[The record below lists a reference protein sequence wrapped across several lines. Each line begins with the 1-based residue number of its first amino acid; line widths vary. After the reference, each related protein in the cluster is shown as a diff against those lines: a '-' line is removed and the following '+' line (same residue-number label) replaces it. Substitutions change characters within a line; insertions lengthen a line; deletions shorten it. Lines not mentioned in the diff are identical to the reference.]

1 MTEEEIPLAGVV
13 ILIGPCGSGKSSLGR
28 LLAAKCKPNAIFIEG
43 DDHHPS
49 ENVKKMSKGTSNE
62 YMYPFLLRSNL
73 NADLCTSELIKVN

>member
-1 MTEEEIPLAGVV
+1 MTEEQLTLSGVV

-62 YMYPFLLRSNL
+62 YMYPFLLRTNL
-73 NADLCTSELIKVN
+73 KMLTYSLLN

>member
-1 MTEEEIPLAGVV
+1 MTEEEVTLAGVV

-62 YMYPFLLRSNL
+62 YMYPFLLRSIIHFWT
-73 NADLCTSELIKVN
+73 DKCKLIFL

>member
-62 YMYPFLLRSNL
+62 YMYPFLVGS
-73 NADLCTSELIKVN
+73 DLFNSELIKVN

>member
-62 YMYPFLLRSNL
+62 YMYSFL
-73 NADLCTSELIKVN
+73 

>member
-1 MTEEEIPLAGVV
+1 MTEKESTPAGVV

-49 ENVKKMSKGTSNE
+49 ENVTKMSKGTSNRSK
-62 YMYPFLLRSNL
+62 YSFLRINL
-73 NADLCTSELIKVN
+73 NLI